1 MAYNYAN
8 NKEELIKR
16 IRKNERGDYVD
27 IKKITN
33 QKGVVSID
41 VRNMYTTDDD
51 EIRPTQKGVRFNS
64 ELAGD
69 VIVALLKAVDK
80 ETLFDIES
88 EVRAIMEFGTDI
100 YEEEEETEEY
110 EGEDYEADENL

>member
-16 IRKNERGDYVD
+16 IKKNERGEYID

-33 QKGVVSID
+33 QKGAVSID

-51 EIRPTQKGVRFNS
+51 EIRPTQKGIRFSS

-69 VIVALLKAVDK
+69 VIVAMLRAVEK
-80 ETLFDIES
+80 EVLFDIES
-88 EVRAIMEFGTDI
+88 EVQEIMEFDTNDYD
-100 YEEEEETEEY
+100 YEDETEDEC
-110 EGEDYEADENL
+110 EEDDDK